1 MKGWRKPKAF
11 AAAYSAQKRFLA
23 FVLTLAMIFTSVGT
37 DLNVSYAA
45 QGNKVDFEIY
55 GSDLVNAI
63 NEAVES
69 DNVVKPDSLEFTNG
83 AIDKFETLFYGEER
97 FMRFILRS
105 TAVIWM
111 RNLEYL
117 SVCQKMPMICT
128 WLQVMK
134 K

>member
-11 AAAYSAQKRFLA
+11 AAVYSAQKRFLA

-83 AIDKFETLFYGEER
+83 AIDKFETLFYGEGKVYE
-97 FMRFILRS
+97 
-105 TAVIWM
+105 V
-111 RNLEYL
+111 Y
-117 SVCQKMPMICT
+117 P
-128 WLQVMK
+128 
-134 K
+134 

>member
-11 AAAYSAQKRFLA
+11 AAAYNAQKRFLA

-83 AIDKFETLFYGEER
+83 AIDKFETLFYGEGKIYEVYPQ
-97 FMRFILRS
+97 I
-105 TAVIWM
+105 AVIWM

>member
-11 AAAYSAQKRFLA
+11 AAAYNAQKRFLA

-83 AIDKFETLFYGEER
+83 EVGGQ
-97 FMRFILRS
+97 
-105 TAVIWM
+105 AVLG
-111 RNLEYL
+111 R
-117 SVCQKMPMICT
+117 QT
-128 WLQVMK
+128 
-134 K
+134 

>member
-69 DNVVKPDSLEFTNG
+69 DNVVKPDSTSVRIDVFNSEKLKYA
-83 AIDKFETLFYGEER
+83 AILF
-97 FMRFILRS
+97 
-105 TAVIWM
+105 
-111 RNLEYL
+111 
-117 SVCQKMPMICT
+117 MIPSKYSPK
-128 WLQVMK
+128 L
-134 K
+134 

>member
-83 AIDKFETLFYGEER
+83 AIVKER

-105 TAVIWM
+105 TVVIWM

-117 SVCQKMPMICT
+117 SACQKMPMICT